1 MSLISFSGLSRTNR
15 VLPILSILTAAGLTG
30 SAQAALFSFASD
42 DASNAFTFVGTAGA
56 ANTFTMTQ
64 QGARIPVTL
73 KIDDNNGPLPT
84 VALNVFFEAEF
95 TLGWIGSLGT
105 GNSQTHAYSATGNF
119 RFVDANGGVLLSIA
133 TTGQNP
139 AGMTIGGTMSNWASA
154 GSLFGSDNAGG
165 GTVAYTTTPALFT
178 LASGAGANLEQY
190 GIFGGANATSIGT
203 DDFGFSLTFVSAAT
217 GGPVP
222 IDSTSRLPTGA
233 WRAEGSYSG
242 SATWIPAPGT
252 MALVGIAGGL
262 IARRRRR

>member
-1 MSLISFSGLSRTNR
+1 MSLNSFSGLSRTNR
-15 VLPILSILTAAGLTG
+15 VLPILSILTVAGLAG

-56 ANTFTMTQ
+56 GNSFTMTQ

-73 KIDDNNGPLPT
+73 KIDDNNGPLPS

-154 GSLFGSDNAGG
+154 GSLFGSDNADG
-165 GTVAYTTTPALFT
+165 GTVAYTTSPALFT

-217 GGPVP
+217 GGAVP
-222 IDSTSRLPTGA
+222 INSTSRLPTGA